1 MVVLLLLLFS
11 PGLAEIQFRDVANSA
26 GIQFTLENHVTP
38 ERHMIETMAG
48 GVAAF
53 DYNNDGLTDIFF
65 TNGATIPELR
75 KSSPKYHNRLYRN
88 LGKMKFAD
96 VTEGA
101 GLAGEGYSIGVA
113 AADYNNDGHSDLFVA
128 GVYRNIL
135 YRNRGDGTF

>member
-53 DYNNDGLTDIFF
+53 DYNNDG
-65 TNGATIPELR
+65 
-75 KSSPKYHNRLYRN
+75 
-88 LGKMKFAD
+88 
-96 VTEGA
+96 
-101 GLAGEGYSIGVA
+101 
-113 AADYNNDGHSDLFVA
+113 HSDLFVA